1 MATVQVATLFL
12 LVLVAA
18 ASALSRVLAVP
29 YPILLV
35 VVGSLAGFVPGMP
48 HVTLDPDVVL
58 FVLLPPLLYNA
69 AYSSSLRDLRA
80 NARVITL
87 SAVGLVVATTCLV
100 AVAAHL
106 AVPELPWA
114 ACFALGAIIS
124 PTDPLAATQ
133 IIRRLGLPSRSVT
146 VVEGE
151 ALVNDGSAL
160 ALYQTAVAAV
170 GGTAFTVWQAGGL
183 FLVEVAGGI
192 AVGIGVALVMNRV
205 FRFAGG
211 DRLLWLVLSLATGYL
226 AYLPAE
232 QLGLSGVLAT
242 VTAGLVTGHRAPLI
256 STASVRLSNGAF
268 WEILVFLLNAVLF
281 ASVGLQLPGVLAGQ
295 HRSVAELAVLGVLI
309 AATTILT
316 RLVWTHVITF
326 VVRAIDRRPS
336 QRARRSSWRARTVSA
351 WCGLR
356 GAVSL
361 AAALALPA
369 DFPERD
375 LLIFLALCVIWATL
389 VGQGL
394 TLPWLIRTLRV
405 TDDGVSARE
414 ELHARKAA
422 TRAALDELQQ
432 LDGQDGT
439 RPDTLDRM
447 RGLYE
452 FRYRRLA
459 QRAGFQSDDGED
471 VESRSHDY
479 QRIVHT
485 VINAQRRELIRL
497 RDTGEIGDDA
507 MNIVQRELDLEE
519 ERLDS

>member
-1 MATVQVATLFL
+1 M
-12 LVLVAA
+12 
-18 ASALSRVLAVP
+18 
-29 YPILLV
+29 
-35 VVGSLAGFVPGMP
+35 
-48 HVTLDPDVVL
+48 L

-356 GAVSL
+356 RAVSL

-422 TRAALDELQQ
+422 TRAALTSCSSSTARTAP
-432 LDGQDGT
+432 GRTPSNACAASTSSATAGW
-439 RPDTLDRM
+439 RSGPV
-447 RGLYE
+447 
-452 FRYRRLA
+452 FRA
-459 QRAGFQSDDGED
+459 TTAKTSSPAPTTTSGSC
-471 VESRSHDY
+471 
-479 QRIVHT
+479 T
-485 VINAQRRELIRL
+485 P
-497 RDTGEIGDDA
+497 
-507 MNIVQRELDLEE
+507 
-519 ERLDS
+519 

>member
-1 MATVQVATLFL
+1 MATSQVATVFL

-192 AVGIGVALVMNRV
+192 AVGIVVALVMNRV
-205 FRFAGG
+205 FRYAGG

-232 QLGLSGVLAT
+232 QLACRGSWPRSPRAWSRAT
-242 VTAGLVTGHRAPLI
+242 
-256 STASVRLSNGAF
+256 
-268 WEILVFLLNAVLF
+268 
-281 ASVGLQLPGVLAGQ
+281 
-295 HRSVAELAVLGVLI
+295 
-309 AATTILT
+309 
-316 RLVWTHVITF
+316 
-326 VVRAIDRRPS
+326 
-336 QRARRSSWRARTVSA
+336 ARRSSARPPSGSATARSGRSRSSCSTPCSSRASGCSSPGCWRANT
-351 WCGLR
+351 
-356 GAVSL
+356 
-361 AAALALPA
+361 
-369 DFPERD
+369 
-375 LLIFLALCVIWATL
+375 
-389 VGQGL
+389 
-394 TLPWLIRTLRV
+394 
-405 TDDGVSARE
+405 ARWPSWPFS
-414 ELHARKAA
+414 
-422 TRAALDELQQ
+422 
-432 LDGQDGT
+432 GSSSPP
-439 RPDTLDRM
+439 RPSSPGSSGPT
-447 RGLYE
+447 
-452 FRYRRLA
+452 
-459 QRAGFQSDDGED
+459 
-471 VESRSHDY
+471 
-479 QRIVHT
+479 
-485 VINAQRRELIRL
+485 
-497 RDTGEIGDDA
+497 
-507 MNIVQRELDLEE
+507 
-519 ERLDS
+519 

>member
-1 MATVQVATLFL
+1 
-12 LVLVAA
+12 
-18 ASALSRVLAVP
+18 VLAVP

-87 SAVGLVVATTCLV
+87 SAVGLVAATTCLV

-151 ALVNDGSAL
+151 ALVNDGLAL

-192 AVGIGVALVMNRV
+192 AVGIGVALVMKQV
-205 FRFAGG
+205 FRYAGG

-232 QLGLSGVLAT
+232 QLGLSGFLAT

-256 STASVRLSNGAF
+256 STASVRLSKSAPPAPPSTSCSSSTARTAPGPTPSNACAASTSSATAG
-268 WEILVFLLNAVLF
+268 WRRGPVF
-281 ASVGLQLPGVLAGQ
+281 
-295 HRSVAELAVLGVLI
+295 R
-309 AATTILT
+309 ATTAKT
-316 RLVWTHVITF
+316 
-326 VVRAIDRRPS
+326 
-336 QRARRSSWRARTVSA
+336 SS
-351 WCGLR
+351 
-356 GAVSL
+356 
-361 AAALALPA
+361 PA
-369 DFPERD
+369 PTTTSGS
-375 LLIFLALCVIWATL
+375 CT
-389 VGQGL
+389 
-394 TLPWLIRTLRV
+394 P
-405 TDDGVSARE
+405 
-414 ELHARKAA
+414 
-422 TRAALDELQQ
+422 
-432 LDGQDGT
+432 
-439 RPDTLDRM
+439 
-447 RGLYE
+447 
-452 FRYRRLA
+452 
-459 QRAGFQSDDGED
+459 
-471 VESRSHDY
+471 
-479 QRIVHT
+479 
-485 VINAQRRELIRL
+485 
-497 RDTGEIGDDA
+497 
-507 MNIVQRELDLEE
+507 
-519 ERLDS
+519 

>member
-1 MATVQVATLFL
+1 MEHVELVLLFL

-87 SAVGLVVATTCLV
+87 SAVGLVAATTCLV

-192 AVGIGVALVMNRV
+192 AVGIGVALVMNQV
-205 FRFAGG
+205 FRYAGG
-211 DRLLWLVLSLATGYL
+211 DRLLWLVLSLTTGYL

-281 ASVGLQLPGVLAGQ
+281 ASVGLQLPAVLAGQ

-316 RLVWTHVITF
+316 RLVWTHVITSSS
-326 VVRAIDRRPS
+326 APSTDGRPS
-336 QRARRSSWRARTVSA
+336 
-351 WCGLR
+351 GR
-356 GAVSL
+356 GA
-361 AAALALPA
+361 PA
-369 DFPERD
+369 GGP
-375 LLIFLALCVIWATL
+375 
-389 VGQGL
+389 
-394 TLPWLIRTLRV
+394 
-405 TDDGVSARE
+405 AR
-414 ELHARKAA
+414 
-422 TRAALDELQQ
+422 
-432 LDGQDGT
+432 
-439 RPDTLDRM
+439 
-447 RGLYE
+447 
-452 FRYRRLA
+452 
-459 QRAGFQSDDGED
+459 
-471 VESRSHDY
+471 
-479 QRIVHT
+479 
-485 VINAQRRELIRL
+485 
-497 RDTGEIGDDA
+497 
-507 MNIVQRELDLEE
+507 
-519 ERLDS
+519 

>member
-1 MATVQVATLFL
+1 MATIQVATLFL

-87 SAVGLVVATTCLV
+87 SAVGLVAATTCLV

-106 AVPELPWA
+106 VVPELPWA
-114 ACFALGAIIS
+114 ACFALGAVIS

-133 IIRRLGLPSRSVT
+133 IIRRFGLPSRSVT

-170 GGTAFTVWQAGGL
+170 GGTAFTVWEAGGL

-268 WEILVFLLNAVLF
+268 WEIQVFLLNAVLF

-309 AATTILT
+309 AATTILA

-375 LLIFLALCVIWATL
+375 LLIFLALCVIGATL

-439 RPDTLDRM
+439 RPDTLERM

-452 FRYRRLA
+452 FRHRRLA

-497 RDTGEIGDDA
+497 RDTGEIGDEA

>member
-1 MATVQVATLFL
+1 VEVTGAT
-12 LVLVAA
+12 
-18 ASALSRVLAVP
+18 R

-35 VVGSLAGFVPGMP
+35 IGGSLVGFVPGMP
-48 HVTLDPDVVL
+48 HIALDPDVVL
-58 FVLLPPLLYNA
+58 FVLLPPLLYDA
-69 AYSSSLRDLRA
+69 AYSSSVRDLRA

-87 SAVGLVVATTCLV
+87 SAVGLVVATACLV

-106 AVPELPWA
+106 AVPGLPWA
-114 ACFALGAIIS
+114 ACFALGALIS

-160 ALYQTAVAAV
+160 ALYQTAVAAI

-183 FLVEVAGGI
+183 FVLEVAGGI
-192 AVGIGVALVMNRV
+192 AVGFVVALLMNWI
-205 FRFAGG
+205 FQHTSE
-211 DRLLWLVLSLATGYL
+211 DQLLKLVLSLASSYL
-226 AYLPAE
+226 AYLPAD

-242 VTAGLVTGHRAPLI
+242 VTTGLVMGHRAPVI
-256 STASVRLSNGAF
+256 TTATVRLRNGAF
-268 WEILVFLLNAVLF
+268 WEILVFLLNAILF
-281 ASVGLQLPGVLAGQ
+281 AGVGLELPDVLSSQHRSAAVLAG
-295 HRSVAELAVLGVLI
+295 LGILI
-309 AATTILT
+309 ATTTILT
-316 RLVWTHVITF
+316 RLAWTHVITF
-326 VVRAIDRRPS
+326 MIRAVDRREV
-336 QRARRSSWRARTVSA
+336 QRARRSTWQARTVSA

-389 VGQGL
+389 VVQGL
-394 TLPWLIRTLRV
+394 TLPWLIRLLRV

-422 TRAALDELQQ
+422 ARAALDELQR
-432 LDGQDGT
+432 LDSEDWT
-439 RPDTLDRM
+439 RPDTLERL
-447 RGLYE
+447 RGLYQ
-452 FRYRRLA
+452 FRIRRLA
-459 QRAGFQSDDGED
+459 QRAGHRLDDAED
-471 VESRSHDY
+471 AESRSHDY
-479 QRIVHT
+479 QRILHAIIT
-485 VINAQRRELIRL
+485 AQRHELVRL
-497 RDTGEIGDDA
+497 RDDGEIGNDA
-507 MNIVQRELDLEE
+507 LNVVQRELDLEE

>member
-1 MATVQVATLFL
+1 MATIQVATLFL

-18 ASALSRVLAVP
+18 ASALSRVLDVP

-35 VVGSLAGFVPGMP
+35 VVGSLAGFIPGMP

-183 FLVEVAGGI
+183 FLVEVAGGV
-192 AVGIGVALVMNRV
+192 AVGVAVAVVMNRV
-205 FRFAGG
+205 FRFADG

-422 TRAALDELQQ
+422 TRAALVELQQ

-439 RPDTLDRM
+439 RPDTLERM

-471 VESRSHDY
+471 VETRSHDY

>member
-1 MATVQVATLFL
+1 M
-12 LVLVAA
+12 
-18 ASALSRVLAVP
+18 
-29 YPILLV
+29 
-35 VVGSLAGFVPGMP
+35 
-48 HVTLDPDVVL
+48 
-58 FVLLPPLLYNA
+58 
-69 AYSSSLRDLRA
+69 
-80 NARVITL
+80 
-87 SAVGLVVATTCLV
+87 
-100 AVAAHL
+100 
-106 AVPELPWA
+106 PELPWA

-183 FLVEVAGGI
+183 FLVEVAGGV
-192 AVGIGVALVMNRV
+192 AVGVAVALVMNRV
-205 FRFAGG
+205 FRFADG

-242 VTAGLVTGHRAPLI
+242 VAAGLVTGHRAPLI

-439 RPDTLDRM
+439 RPDTLERM

-452 FRYRRLA
+452 FRHRRLA